1 VVLKGLG
8 LLRIVIGVLL
18 SALAV
23 GCDPYIGLGSQAIGV
38 SRAAGEQVLLRWVS
52 CGGEVLERVQ
62 LILVV
67 GDDPAVGDE
76 DDPVLWEI
84 VAIEGA
90 QPTPSRILV
99 GDSPPGFEEVKPLTS
114 PIRRGRPYAVL
125 IDSNQARGLD
135 ALEFDLAKLR
145 ADRIFSMDA
154 YYTEEEFR
162 ERGREKCAIR
172 PTPNPS

>member
-1 VVLKGLG
+1 VVLKRLG
-8 LLRIVIGVLL
+8 WSRIAIGVLL

-23 GCDPYIGLGSQAIGV
+23 GCDPYIALGQQAVGV
-38 SRAAGEQVLLRWVS
+38 SRAAGGHVLVRWVS
-52 CGGEVLERVQ
+52 CRGEVLERVR

-76 DDPVLWEI
+76 DDRVLWEI

-90 QPTPSRILV
+90 QPTPSQIVV
-99 GDSPPGFEEVKPLTS
+99 GDTPPGFEEVKPLTV
-114 PIRRGRPYAVL
+114 PIRPGQPYAIF

-135 ALEFDLAKLR
+135 AVEFDLASLR

-154 YYTEEEFR
+154 YYTEQEFR
-162 ERGREKCAIR
+162 ERGREKCAT
-172 PTPNPS
+172 PPAPNP